1 MIYRR
6 EDYIEQMEDNEKF
19 PVKQIEV
26 LQPVGDGEPKFIGQL
41 TMGLQTP
48 MGVQQM
54 PISFEI
60 DAKDIAEAFTKFE
73 ETAEPRIEEA
83 RKGIEEEIRRM
94 RDEASSRIVRPG
106 EMAPPGRGGVIDFGK
121 LKQ

>member
-1 MIYRR
+1 MIYKR
-6 EDYIEQMEDNEKF
+6 ENYVEEQKDNEKF

-26 LQPVGDGEPKFIGQL
+26 LQPVGEGDSKFIGQL

-48 MGVQQM
+48 MGVQQI

-60 DAKDIAEAFTKFE
+60 DASDIAEAFSRFE
-73 ETAEPRIEEA
+73 DAAQPRIEEA
-83 RKGIEEEIRRM
+83 RKGIEEEIRRI
-94 RDEASSRIVRPG
+94 RDEASSRIIRPG
-106 EMAPPGRGGVIDFGK
+106 EMAPPGGGVIDINK